1 MEEQNK
7 KEYLDSISEI
17 KSLMEKSSRFLSLSG
32 LSGVVAGLTALAGSA
47 LAYFYFDGKLFNSD
61 FIINILR
68 SDYIELTN
76 SITFLLT
83 DAIVV
88 LIVAFAGAI
97 YFTNRK
103 AKKDAVKAWD
113 KSAKR
118 TLINLAIPLVTGGLF
133 SLVLAYHLQISLI
146 APSTLIFYGLA
157 LINAGKYTVKDI
169 RVLGILEIILGLAAS
184 FFTGYG
190 LILWI
195 IGFGILHIL
204 YGIIMYVKYERK

>member
-7 KEYLDSISEI
+7 KEYLDNLNEI

-32 LSGVVAGLTALAGSA
+32 LSGVIAGLTALAGA
-47 LAYFYFDGKLFNSD
+47 TLAYFYFDGKLFNPD
-61 FIINILR
+61 FIFELLR
-68 SDYIELTN
+68 GDYIEVTN
-76 SITFLLT
+76 GITFLLT

-103 AKKDAVKAWD
+103 AKKDEVKAWD

-146 APSTLIFYGLA
+146 APATLIFYGLA

-169 RVLGILEIILGLAAS
+169 RYLGITEIILGLAAS

-195 IGFGILHIL
+195 IGFGILHIF

>member
-7 KEYLDSISEI
+7 KEYLDSINEI

-32 LSGVVAGLTALAGSA
+32 LSGVVAGLTAIAGAA
-47 LAYFYFDGKLFNSD
+47 LAYYYFNGKLFEQN
-61 FIINILR
+61 FIYDLLR

-76 SITFLLT
+76 SIAFLLT
-83 DAIVV
+83 DAIFV
-88 LIVAFAGAI
+88 LIIAIMGAI

-103 AKKDAVKAWD
+103 AKKDEAKVWD
-113 KSAKR
+113 LAAKR

-146 APSTLIFYGLA
+146 APATLIFYGLA
-157 LINAGKYTVKDI
+157 LINAAKYTFNDI
-169 RVLGILEIILGLAAS
+169 RYLGILEIFLGLVAS

-204 YGIIMYVKYERK
+204 YGIVMYAKYERR

>member
-7 KEYLDSISEI
+7 KEYLDNLNEI

-32 LSGVVAGLTALAGSA
+32 LSGVIAGLTALAGAA
-47 LAYFYFDGKLFNSD
+47 LAYFYFDGKLFNPD
-61 FIINILR
+61 FIFELLR
-68 SDYIELTN
+68 GDYIEVTN
-76 SITFLLT
+76 GITFLLT

-103 AKKDAVKAWD
+103 AKKDEVKAWD

-118 TLINLAIPLVTGGLF
+118 TLINLAIPLFTGGLF

-146 APSTLIFYGLA
+146 APATLIFYGLA

-169 RVLGILEIILGLAAS
+169 RYLGIIEIILGLAAS

-195 IGFGILHIL
+195 IGFGILHIF
-204 YGIIMYVKYERK
+204 YGIIMYVKYERR